1 MMNATITRNMAA
13 LTVKDIPPEIM
24 AAFKAWC
31 SLQQITVK
39 QALINYMKEKG
50 DTVRIEK

>member
-1 MMNATITRNMAA
+1 MAA
-13 LTVKDIPPEIM
+13 MTIRDIPPEVV
-24 AAFKAWC
+24 ATFKAWC
-31 SLQQITVK
+31 SMHNLTVK